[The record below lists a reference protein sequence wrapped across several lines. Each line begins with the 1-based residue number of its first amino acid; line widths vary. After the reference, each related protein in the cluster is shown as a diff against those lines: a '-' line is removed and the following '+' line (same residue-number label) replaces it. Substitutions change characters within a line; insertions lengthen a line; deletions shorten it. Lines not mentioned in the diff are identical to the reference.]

1 MSNEPVN
8 SNEAT
13 KKCPYCAETIKAE
26 ALKCRYCGSD
36 LRENP
41 QSPPE
46 QKEPPMPPAP
56 LVSQESSYQ
65 NPNVEETNVPHP
77 EQLTRPKPLY
87 SPASFTR
94 LYTWTIILGIA
105 SLLLLVTT
113 RIFVGHCEELFSD
126 LDHLDS
132 VIHKID
138 MDILELD
145 YELNNYDYEFD
156 SHDDYVLMKK
166 TLDNKKTRRD
176 EVISHKAIVK
186 REILVMLF
194 ITFVLGL
201 ASAIAP
207 LIALFLTSKLLYR
220 CWNVIQDGYAR
231 ILPSDAVGFLFIPF
245 FGIYWYITAFYG
257 LSKDFNQYIYRH
269 KLPIKPCNSGLVL
282 FNYIVSPFLLII
294 LVFIYLII
302 LSFGDPYI
310 DPANCFGGSIVLS
323 FGLSIIFPSS
333 LLIII
338 GPLNYTLIRT
348 AREIQ
353 ETRIKS
359 EQQIITPSYFTAPY
373 IVSTIFGLA
382 CPLALYLLYKKA
394 EPSSYDEL
402 STNNVF
408 AGVCAFLSII
418 GTLILCYRCWNVVQD
433 EDAKTTPRK
442 AAGFMLIPVF
452 NIYWLFV
459 AFYGLSTDLNK
470 YITKRG
476 LNVKPCSNVLVLF
489 SCLTNLIT
497 IVLAFVFHPII
508 FVNFFVA
515 PFALYSIMRTA
526 RDIQKN
532 KTVQQL
538 TSQEPLANSNSSNK
552 YYLWL
557 AITGWILMSFGI
569 VNSLGGLGIIC
580 FCYGFLMLL
589 YRCWEIVQDGGY
601 ASTTPK
607 KAVGLMFIPFFNLY
621 WFYFALS
628 YLCNDLND
636 FIDRYKLNIQPCN
649 KRLVLSFLG
658 IWLVNRLICL
668 FLLLFIWSKSSSF
681 AWIIY
686 PCLFSISPGMIPV
699 WSGFSIVIFLILLLG
714 ILEIVFMTMAL
725 YSIMRTANDIHK
737 VKMEKESQTE
747 E

>member
-26 ALKCRYCGSD
+26 AIKCRYCGSD

-46 QKEPPMPPAP
+46 QKETPMPPAP
-56 LVSQESSYQ
+56 SVSQESSYQ

-77 EQLTRPKPLY
+77 EQLARPKPLY

-105 SLLLLVTT
+105 SLLLFVVT
-113 RIFVGHCEELFSD
+113 RIFYADYGKLCSNLEHLEWVLSNLNSELSD
-126 LDHLDS
+126 LDRELCEADLFHSNDYD
-132 VIHKID
+132 KCKKEID
-138 MDILELD
+138 T
-145 YELNNYDYEFD
+145 
-156 SHDDYVLMKK
+156 KK
-166 TLDNKKTRRD
+166 SKRD
-176 EVISHKAIVK
+176 EVISHKAIVE
-186 REILVMLF
+186 REIPAMLF
-194 ITFVLGL
+194 ITSVLVL
-201 ASAIAP
+201 PCAIAP
-207 LIALFLTSKLLYR
+207 LIELFLTFKLLYR

-245 FGIYWYITAFYG
+245 YGIYWYLTAFYG

-294 LVFIYLII
+294 LGFIITWII
-302 LSFGDPYI
+302 FSFGEHSI
-310 DPANCFGGSIVLS
+310 CRELFGSSFVLS
-323 FGLSIIFPSS
+323 IFLAIFLPS
-333 LLIII
+333 LLLIFNVLL
-338 GPLNYTLIRT
+338 GYTLIRT

-359 EQQIITPSYFTAPY
+359 ELEQQIINPSYFTTPY
-373 IVSTIFGLA
+373 IVSSIFGLA
-382 CPLALYLLYKKA
+382 CPLVLYLLYKKA

-402 STNNVF
+402 STNVF
-408 AGVCAFLSII
+408 AGVCAFLSVI
-418 GTLILCYRCWNVVQD
+418 GTLILCYRCWNVIQD
-433 EDAKTTPRK
+433 EDPKTTPGK

-508 FVNFFVA
+508 LVNFFVA

-538 TSQEPLANSNSSNK
+538 TSQEPLAYSNSSNK

-557 AITGWILMSFGI
+557 AITGWLLMSFGL

-580 FCYGFLMLL
+580 FCFGFLMLL

-628 YLCNDLND
+628 SLCNDLND

-668 FLLLFIWSKSSSF
+668 YLLFIWSKSSSF

-686 PCLFSISPGMIPV
+686 PCLFSISPEMIPV

-725 YSIMRTANDIHK
+725 YSIMRTVNDIHK

-747 E
+747 EQ